1 MENTLRL
8 SIDGMHC
15 GACVSRVTTAL
26 KGVDGVGVQRV
37 DVGSASIG
45 FDSAKTSIEKIIA
58 AVDRIGFSA
67 RVAD

>member
-1 MENTLRL
+1 MENTLKL

-26 KGVDGVGVQRV
+26 KGVEGVEVGTV
-37 DVGSASIG
+37 DVGSASLV
-45 FDSAKTSIEKIIA
+45 FDPAKTSIEKITA

>member
-15 GACVSRVTTAL
+15 GACVGRVTTAL
-26 KGVDGVGVQRV
+26 KGVEGVGVRTV

-45 FDSAKTSIEKIIA
+45 FDPAKTSIEKIIA